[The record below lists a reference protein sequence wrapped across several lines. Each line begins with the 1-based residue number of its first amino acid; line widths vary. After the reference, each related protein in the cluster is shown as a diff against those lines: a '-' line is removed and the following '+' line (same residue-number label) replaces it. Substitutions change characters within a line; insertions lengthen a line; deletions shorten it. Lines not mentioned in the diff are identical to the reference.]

1 MNNTFDSISNHSEM
15 SASEN
20 KQIKKNPSKHKLA
33 GLLNTASTDE
43 QLRAKV
49 KLLGNLLG
57 NVLLADAGPKVY
69 DAVEKLRVGFIEL
82 HKEDNSQ
89 KRKRL
94 MALIESL
101 DEETLTQVV
110 RAFSTYFSLVNVAE
124 EASQLQLRRRKM
136 RKGGELWI
144 GSFDSTIRTF
154 IDMGMSAERLQTL
167 LDRLAYI
174 PVITAHPT
182 EAKRRSILY
191 ALRRIFLTNEK
202 LHDTRLG
209 KAQRQQVINELET
222 QIHILW
228 RTDEVRETR
237 PQVRDE
243 IKNGLYYFKES
254 LFNAVPVVYRN
265 LEEKIRDHYPN
276 AQITVPSFLKFGSW
290 IGGDRDGNP
299 NVTPK
304 ITELALRLQSRTS
317 LQEYIKRLNNTFQH
331 LTHSDQLC
339 TPSREFSES
348 LSLDENLCLYVFD
361 TNPQSYI
368 RSPYQR
374 KLAFMRYR
382 IQQNLNKTRAL
393 IADASADISQYQH
406 AYATE
411 DDFLQDL
418 ILIRDSLC
426 SHGDQKIA
434 DLALTDLI
442 RLVESFG
449 FYLMHLDVRQES
461 SRHTEAVAEIL
472 KLCHEQSHP
481 SSLAPGVISQTG
493 QPIHGHNDY
502 LALDESGRIE
512 LLSELIHNQ
521 CHGIRFDESQ
531 LNENNK
537 ETLAVFKVIE
547 KMHDEI
553 STRAFGEYA
562 ISMTHEASHILEV
575 LLLATLVGLAGKKED
590 QWFCKIRISPLFET
604 IEDLNNIEPLL
615 ARLFND
621 ETYKTLLQ
629 ASGNMQEVML
639 GYSDSCKDGGIL
651 ASSWQLFV
659 AQQKVIQLAD
669 SHHIDCRLFHGRGG
683 TIGRGGGPTYESILS
698 QPEGTVH
705 GQIKFTE
712 QGEVL
717 SNKYSNPETAVYE
730 LTLGVTGLML
740 ASRYQLMPGKSTATE
755 ENMAIM
761 SEIMTY
767 GENSYRQLTD
777 HTEGFLDYFY
787 EATPVNEIAMMNI
800 GSRPS
805 HRKKGDRSKSS
816 VRAIG
821 WVFGWAQARQTLPA
835 WYGIGTALQQWVGD
849 DAKYSKQRLQKLRDM
864 YQNWPYFNALISNT
878 EMALYKA
885 DMRTAKEYSEL
896 CLSKETGLRIY
907 EMIRNE
913 HDRTLEI
920 TLKVANMAHLLDD
933 IPPLALSLMRRDP
946 YLDPLNHIQIKL
958 LKRYRD
964 ESLNDEERKKW
975 LNPLLRSINAIAA
988 GMRNTG

>member
-1 MNNTFDSISNHSEM
+1 MNNILDANSNNLNIDE
-15 SASEN
+15 ATN
-20 KQIKKNPSKHKLA
+20 KSDGIKLA
-33 GLLNTASTDE
+33 GLLNTATTDK
-43 QLRAKV
+43 QLRARV
-49 KLLGNLLG
+49 KLFGNLLG
-57 NVLLADAGPKVY
+57 NVLLSNAGLKVY

-82 HKEDNSQ
+82 HKEEDEQ
-89 KRKRL
+89 KRARL

-101 DEETLTQVV
+101 DEDTLTQVV

-124 EASQLQLRRRKM
+124 EASQLQLRRRQM
-136 RKGGELWI
+136 RKGDELWI
-144 GSFDSTIRTF
+144 GSFDSTLRNF

-202 LHDTRLG
+202 LSDTRLG
-209 KAQRQQVINELET
+209 KAQRQDVIAELET
-222 QIHILW
+222 QIQILW
-228 RTDEVRETR
+228 RTNEVRENR

-243 IKNGLYYFKES
+243 IKNGIYYFKES
-254 LFNAVPVVYRN
+254 LFDAVPVVYRN
-265 LEEKIRDHYPN
+265 LEDRIRDHYPT
-276 AQITVPSFLKFGSW
+276 AQINVPSFLKFGSW

-299 NVTPK
+299 NVTPET
-304 ITELALRLQSRTS
+304 TELALRLQSRTT
-317 LQEYIKRLNNTFQH
+317 LQEYVRRLNIAFKH
-331 LTHSDQLC
+331 LTHSDQIC
-339 TPSREFSES
+339 TPSCEFTDS
-348 LSLDENLCLYVFD
+348 LNQDENLRFEVFAI
-361 TNPQSYI
+361 NPLSYTH
-368 RSPYQR
+368 SPYQR
-374 KLAFMRYR
+374 KLAFMRFR
-382 IQQNLNKTRAL
+382 IQQNLDKTRAL
-393 IADASADISQYQH
+393 IADTSADISKYSH
-406 AYATE
+406 AYASE
-411 DDFLQDL
+411 NDFLNDL
-418 ILIRDSLC
+418 TLIRDSLI

-434 DLALTDLI
+434 DLAIKDLI

-461 SRHTEAVAEIL
+461 TRHTEAVAEIL
-472 KLCHEQSHP
+472 QQSN
-481 SSLAPGVISQTG
+481 TYM
-493 QPIHGHNDY
+493 DY
-502 LALDESGRIE
+502 DSMDEDTRIK
-512 LLSELIHNQ
+512 LLSDLIQHQ
-521 CHGIRFDESQ
+521 CEGIEFDANQ
-531 LNENNK
+531 LNDANK
-537 ETLAVFKVIE
+537 ETLEVFKVIE
-547 KMHDEI
+547 KMHGEI
-553 STRAFGEYA
+553 SPHAFGEYV
-562 ISMTHEASHILEV
+562 ISMTHQASHVLEV
-575 LLLATLVGLAGKKED
+575 MLLATIVGLAGKNNDE
-590 QWFCKIRISPLFET
+590 WFCKIRISPLFET
-604 IEDLNNIEPLL
+604 IEDLNHIESVL
-615 ARLFND
+615 AKLFDD
-621 ETYKTLLQ
+621 ETYTTLLS
-629 ASGNMQEVML
+629 ASGNLQEVML

-651 ASSWQLFV
+651 ASSWQLFE
-659 AQQKVIQLAD
+659 AQQKAMNLAD
-669 SHHIDCRLFHGRGG
+669 ANDIDCRLFHGRGG
-683 TIGRGGGPTYESILS
+683 TIGRGGGPTHESILS

-730 LTLGVTGLML
+730 LTLGITGLML
-740 ASRYQLMPGKSTATE
+740 ASRYQILPSESTASE

-761 SEIMTY
+761 REIMAY
-767 GENSYRQLTD
+767 GESSYRQLTD

-787 EATPVNEIAMMNI
+787 EATPVSEIALMNI

-805 HRKKGDRSKSS
+805 HRKKGDRSKTS

-835 WYGIGTALQQWVGD
+835 WYGIGSALQQWID
-849 DAKYSKQRLQKLRDM
+849 DDETRLEKLREM
-864 YQNWPYFNALISNT
+864 YQHWPYFKALLSNT

-896 CLSKETGLRIY
+896 CLSGDTGKRIY
-907 EMIRNE
+907 EMIRDE

-964 ESLNDEERKKW
+964 ESLDTAEREKW

>member
-1 MNNTFDSISNHSEM
+1 MNNTSE
-15 SASEN
+15 STLN
-20 KQIKKNPSKHKLA
+20 TDDKKLA
-33 GLLNTASTDE
+33 GLLNTATTDK

-49 KLLGNLLG
+49 KLFGNLLG
-57 NVLLADAGPKVY
+57 NVLLSNADPKVY

-82 HKEDNSQ
+82 HKEEDVQ
-89 KRKRL
+89 KRARL

-101 DEETLTQVV
+101 DEDTLTQVV

-124 EASQLQLRRRKM
+124 EASQLQLRRRQI
-136 RKGGELWI
+136 RKGDELWI
-144 GSFDSTIRTF
+144 GSFDSALRDF

-202 LHDTRLG
+202 LSDTRLG
-209 KAQRQQVINELET
+209 KTQRQNVIAELET
-222 QIHILW
+222 QIQILW
-228 RTDEVRETR
+228 RTNEVRENR

-243 IKNGLYYFKES
+243 IKNGIYYFKES
-254 LFNAVPVVYRN
+254 LFDAVPVVYRN
-265 LEEKIRDHYPN
+265 LETRIRDHYPT
-276 AQITVPSFLKFGSW
+276 AKIKVPSFLKFGSW

-299 NVTPK
+299 NVTPET
-304 ITELALRLQSRTS
+304 TELALRLQSRTT
-317 LQEYIKRLNNTFQH
+317 LQEYIRRLNTAFKH
-331 LTHSDQLC
+331 LTHSDKIC
-339 TPSREFSES
+339 TPDREFTAS
-348 LSLDENLCLYVFD
+348 LNNDENLRFEVF
-361 TNPQSYI
+361 TNNPLSYTH
-368 RSPYQR
+368 SPYQR
-374 KLAFMRYR
+374 KIAFMRFR
-382 IQQNLNKTRAL
+382 IQKNLDKTRAL
-393 IADASADISQYQH
+393 IAANNTTEGSSDSVDLSKYNH
-406 AYATE
+406 AYISE
-411 DDFLQDL
+411 DAFLNDL
-418 ILIRDSLC
+418 TLIYDSLC
-426 SHGDQKIA
+426 SHGDHKIA
-434 DLALTDLI
+434 DLAVKDLI

-461 SRHTEAVAEIL
+461 THHTEAVAEIL
-472 KLCHEQSHP
+472 QQSNTYMNYD
-481 SSLAPGVISQTG
+481 S
-493 QPIHGHNDY
+493 
-502 LALDESGRIE
+502 LDEDTRIK
-512 LLSELIHNQ
+512 LLSDLIQHQ
-521 CHGIRFDESQ
+521 CEGIEFDANQ
-531 LNENNK
+531 LNDANK
-537 ETLAVFKVIE
+537 ETLDVFKVIE
-547 KMHDEI
+547 KMHGEI
-553 STRAFGEYA
+553 SPRAFGEYV
-562 ISMTHEASHILEV
+562 ISMTHQASHVLEV
-575 LLLATLVGLAGKKED
+575 MLLATLVGLAGKTNGE
-590 QWFCKIRISPLFET
+590 WFCKIRISPLFET
-604 IEDLNNIEPLL
+604 IEDLNHIESVL
-615 ARLFND
+615 AKLFD
-621 ETYKTLLQ
+621 DKTYKTLLS
-629 ASGNMQEVML
+629 ASGNLQEVML

-651 ASSWQLFV
+651 ASSWQLFE
-659 AQQKVIQLAD
+659 AQQKAMNLAD
-669 SHHIDCRLFHGRGG
+669 AHDIDCRLFHGRGG
-683 TIGRGGGPTYESILS
+683 TIGRGGGPTHESILS

-730 LTLGVTGLML
+730 LTLGITGLML
-740 ASRYQLMPGKSTATE
+740 ASRYQILPGESTATE

-761 SEIMTY
+761 REIMAH

-777 HTEGFLDYFY
+777 NSEGFLDYFY
-787 EATPVNEIAMMNI
+787 EATPVSEIALMNI

-805 HRKKGDRSKSS
+805 HRKKGDRSKTS

-821 WVFGWAQARQTLPA
+821 WVFGWAQSRQTLPA
-835 WYGIGTALQQWVGD
+835 WYGIGTALQKWIGD
-849 DAKYSKQRLQKLRDM
+849 DESEKNTRLEKLRDM
-864 YQNWPYFNALISNT
+864 YQHWPYFKALLSNT

-896 CLSKETGLRIY
+896 CLSHNTGKRIY
-907 EMIRNE
+907 EMIHNE

-964 ESLNDEERKKW
+964 ESLDNEEREKW